1 MIKYIIATLIIQL
14 ITQILDVARKEI
26 ERQKPEIE

>member
-14 ITQILDVARKEI
+14 ITQILELARKEI
-26 ERQKPEIE
+26 EKEKPGVD